1 MSTKKK
7 QDLTFEKIGKI
18 FDDHVVN
25 ESRDDEQ
32 NQNIH
37 DNSFHSRYEYLNDPK
52 GPEFES
58 D

>member
-1 MSTKKK
+1 MRI
-7 QDLTFEKIGKI
+7 QI
-18 FDDHVVN
+18 FVKFWWSRDGENDHVVN
-25 ESRDDEQ
+25 GSRDDEQ

>member
-1 MSTKKK
+1 MKFWWSR
-7 QDLTFEKIGKI
+7 DGEN
-18 FDDHVVN
+18 DHVVN
-25 ESRDDEQ
+25 GSRDDEQ